1 MSPNHGDEAPSAL
14 FELIAT
20 IAEWRYPM
28 PIVPLRRVSVGVLV
42 AAAAMAAEW
51 TFSASAQ
58 VLPGAGSGSGFL
70 LAFDP
75 SNPRPGA
82 EVRVEY
88 RGPAPSDLERLVLRA
103 RYRTSRDRSYD
114 NGLRQ
119 TRVAELELGTA
130 GVFRGAFRLPHEV
143 VYAAFALESPDGE
156 WVEDNQGR
164 PWELMVHGEDGR
176 PLLDA
181 LEQRFNDQTG
191 RDLRGVMTTARLVTE
206 VHPEA
211 PRAWN
216 LLAMAE
222 AATAGA
228 AGGEEMRARN
238 RARAEDLAEEFSLRP
253 DLTADEVEELARL
266 TAGTPH
272 AAQWRE
278 RLHRDHPGHPRV
290 LLDRLSRARAE
301 YRDQPERLLL
311 SCDTLWGETE
321 GWTGTAFLLDQVR
334 GSLASEALTLA
345 LRAGSV
351 EEQVQWARR
360 YLEAPLSMV
369 IRGPVTPSLIKA
381 QRLLRAPPLREEG
394 IALATQLLQHWR
406 LDPEE
411 ERLLGETVSQQR
423 IRTGGMAASLLTSLG
438 RAYAEAGDT
447 GAAVAAWEEAVRTA
461 PGEGSLR
468 ALANAYL
475 AAGDTVR
482 ALPLWAQ
489 VAAHRDESSP
499 LADSVRA
506 RTGGHFDD
514 GAWAQ
519 LVDQARLAGLERRM
533 EWAVAKELPTL
544 ELTGPD
550 GLVRTLNEVR
560 AGAEAT
566 VVVFVS
572 RFCGFSMQAM
582 PLVQEFA
589 RGVAEE
595 GVAVLPVTGDERSD
609 AFLEAFREAGIE
621 IPIHH
626 DHTGEVKLAFNVW
639 GTPSYYLLDRRGV
652 LRFPET
658 GLASLRRQIEAL
670 RLEGLN

>member
-1 MSPNHGDEAPSAL
+1 MS
-14 FELIAT
+14 
-20 IAEWRYPM
+20 
-28 PIVPLRRVSVGVLV
+28 IVPLRRASVGMLV

-58 VLPGAGSGSGFL
+58 LLPGAGSGSGFL

-88 RGPAPSDLERLVLRA
+88 RGPAPSDLEHLVLRA
-103 RYRTSRDRSYD
+103 RYRTPRDRSYD

-119 TRVAELELGTA
+119 TRVAELERGTA
-130 GVFRGAFRLPHEV
+130 GAFRGAFRLPPEV

-191 RDLRGVMTTARLVTE
+191 RDLRGVLTTARLVTK

-238 RARAEDLAEEFSLRP
+238 RARAEGLAEEFRHRP

-278 RLHRDHPGHPRV
+278 RLQRDHPDHPRV
-290 LLDRLSRARAE
+290 LLDRLSRARAQ

-321 GWTGTAFLLDQVR
+321 GRTGTTLLLDQVR

-381 QRLLRAPPLREEG
+381 QRLLRASPLREEG
-394 IALATQLLQHWR
+394 IDLATQLLRRWR

-423 IRTGGMAASLLTSLG
+423 IRIGGMAASLLTSLG

-447 GAAVAAWEEAVRTA
+447 AAAVAAWEEAVRTA

-475 AAGDTVR
+475 DAGDTVP

-489 VAAHRDESSP
+489 AAAHLDDSSP

-514 GAWAQ
+514 EAWAQ

-533 EWAVAKELPTL
+533 EGAVAKELPTL

-550 GLVRTLNEVR
+550 GLVRSLNEVR

-582 PLVQEFA
+582 PLIQEFA
-589 RGVAEE
+589 REVAKGE
-595 GVAVLPVTGDERSD
+595 VAVIPVTGDERSE

-639 GTPSYYLLDRRGV
+639 GTPSYHLLDRRGV
-652 LRFPET
+652 LRFPES